1 MAFQVRASNPAEFDA
16 WVAHMRTLG
25 PKPAAAAPSGDSVK
39 TASAGATVQGPQ
51 APAQGPQAKA
61 DSAAPAS
68 QDPAYAK
75 GEQLFKMKG
84 CIGCHSLQAVDAPK
98 GMIGPNLATVGV
110 AGLYR
115 GGLAQE
121 HRRESRALD
130 PGAADGQEG
139 CADAQPRRDRRG
151 GQGAPGVSPRTSITG
166 SDMATTV
173 LDQHRVHAAQGEK
186 TGLWSWITTVDHKR
200 IGILYGATAFF
211 FFLLGG
217 LEALLIRIQLMKPD
231 NNFLTPEAYNQLFTM
246 HGTSMIF
253 LAIMPLSAMFFN
265 YMIPLMIGARDVAFP
280 RLNAFSYWV
289 FLLGGLFLNAGF
301 LFGAAPDQ
309 GWYGYANLTSR
320 QFSPGANVDFWNMGL
335 QILGVASLAA
345 AVNFF
350 VTIVNMRA
358 KGMTMMR
365 MPMFVW
371 MSFIT
376 QILLLLAFP
385 VITVALILLMFD
397 RFFGTNFFVPAG
409 GGDPLLWQHLFWIF
423 GHPEVYIL
431 VLPAFGIISEVL
443 PVFSRK
449 PLFGYAAMVF
459 SGAFIAF
466 LGFGVWSH
474 HMFTTGMG
482 PIADTFF
489 SLATMLIA
497 IPTGVKIFNWMGT
510 MWGGSIQYKTP
521 MYFALGFIAM
531 FIIGGLS
538 GVMHAS
544 PPADLQ
550 QNDTYFI
557 VAHFHYVLFGGS
569 IFALT
574 AGAYYWWPKMF
585 GRMLDERLGKLH
597 FWLMLI
603 GFNLTF
609 FPMHFVGLNGM
620 PRRIYTYPAELGFQ
634 ALNQLETL
642 GAFVLVLV
650 VLGLPGQH
658 LQDHAGARGTRRP
671 TRGTAP
677 RWNGPSPRRRR
688 SGTSQEEPV
697 VHGRDPLWEVK
708 RERGGRLPEPS
719 PGERA
724 RGSTCPTRRTGRS
737 SPRSAWPASLS
748 ASC

>member
-1 MAFQVRASNPAEFDA
+1 
-16 WVAHMRTLG
+16 
-25 PKPAAAAPSGDSVK
+25 
-39 TASAGATVQGPQ
+39 
-51 APAQGPQAKA
+51 
-61 DSAAPAS
+61 
-68 QDPAYAK
+68 
-75 GEQLFKMKG
+75 
-84 CIGCHSLQAVDAPK
+84 
-98 GMIGPNLATVGV
+98 
-110 AGLYR
+110 
-115 GGLAQE
+115 
-121 HRRESRALD
+121 
-130 PGAADGQEG
+130 
-139 CADAQPRRDRRG
+139 
-151 GQGAPGVSPRTSITG
+151 
-166 SDMATTV
+166 MATTA
-173 LDQHRVHAAQGEK
+173 LDQQRAQVAAHAEK
-186 TGLWSWITTVDHKR
+186 TGLWSWLTTVDHKR

-217 LEALLIRIQLMKPD
+217 LEALLIRIQLSRADSTFLDPD
-231 NNFLTPEAYNQLFTM
+231 TYNQLFTM
-246 HGTSMIF
+246 HGTTMIF
-253 LAIMPLSAMFFN
+253 LAIMPLSSMFFN
-265 YMIPLMIGARDVAFP
+265 YLIPLMIGARDVAFP

-289 FLLGGLFLNAGF
+289 FLLGGLFLNVSF
-301 LFGAAPDQ
+301 LFGTAPDT

-320 QFSPGANVDFWNMGL
+320 QFSPGPNVDFWNMGL

-350 VTIVNMRA
+350 VTIVNLRA
-358 KGMTMMR
+358 PGMTMMR

-385 VITVALILLMFD
+385 VIAVALILLMFD
-397 RFFGTNFFVPAG
+397 RFWGTHFFIPTG

-431 VLPAFGIISEVL
+431 ILPAFGIVSEIL

-459 SGAFIAF
+459 SGVFIAF

-489 SLATMLIA
+489 ALSTMLIA

-510 MWGGSIQYKTP
+510 VWFGSIQYKTP

-538 GVMHAS
+538 GVMHSS

-574 AGAYYWWPKMF
+574 AGAYYWWPKMS
-585 GRMLDERLGKLH
+585 GRMLDDRLGKLH

-620 PRRIYTYPAELGFQ
+620 PRRTYTYPKELGFE
-634 ALNQLETL
+634 ALNQMETVGSFIL
-642 GAFVLVLV
+642 GIGFLVL
-650 VLGLPGQH
+650 LWNILKTS
-658 LQDHAGARGTRRP
+658 RGPRN
-671 TRGTAP
+671 AP
-677 RWNGPSPRRRR
+677 ADPWNGATLEWAIPSPPPEWNFEQ
-688 SGTSQEEPV
+688 SPT
-697 VHGRDPLWEVK
+697 VHGRDPLWELK
-708 RERGGRLPEPS
+708 RERGGALPEPKAGTGAGIHLPNPSYWPLVTAVGVAALFVAIMMS
-719 PGERA
+719 PKWGPWGIFVAVSLLFFGLYNWVFEK
-724 RGSTCPTRRTGRS
+724 GYSEFSTPSHGGH
-737 SPRSAWPASLS
+737 
-748 ASC
+748 

>member
-1 MAFQVRASNPAEFDA
+1 
-16 WVAHMRTLG
+16 
-25 PKPAAAAPSGDSVK
+25 
-39 TASAGATVQGPQ
+39 
-51 APAQGPQAKA
+51 
-61 DSAAPAS
+61 
-68 QDPAYAK
+68 
-75 GEQLFKMKG
+75 
-84 CIGCHSLQAVDAPK
+84 
-98 GMIGPNLATVGV
+98 
-110 AGLYR
+110 
-115 GGLAQE
+115 
-121 HRRESRALD
+121 
-130 PGAADGQEG
+130 
-139 CADAQPRRDRRG
+139 
-151 GQGAPGVSPRTSITG
+151 
-166 SDMATTV
+166 MATTA
-173 LDQHRVHAAQGEK
+173 LDQPHAHAAHAEK
-186 TGLWSWITTVDHKR
+186 TGLWSWLTTVDHKR

-217 LEALLIRIQLMKPD
+217 IEALIIRIQLARPD
-231 NNFLTPEAYNQLFTM
+231 NNFISPETYNQLFTM
-246 HGTSMIF
+246 HGTTMIF
-253 LAIMPLSAMFFN
+253 LAIMPLSSMLFN
-265 YMIPLMIGARDVAFP
+265 YLIPLMIGARDVAFP

-289 FLLGGLFLNAGF
+289 FLLGGLFLNASF
-301 LFGAAPDQ
+301 LFGAAPDT

-320 QFSPGANVDFWNMGL
+320 QFSAGPNVDFWNMGL
-335 QILGVASLAA
+335 QVLGVASLAA

-358 KGMTMMR
+358 PGMTMMR

-385 VITVALILLMFD
+385 VIAVALILLMFD
-397 RFFGTNFFVPAG
+397 RFFGTHFFIPAG
-409 GGDPLLWQHLFWIF
+409 GGDPLLWQHFFWVF

-431 VLPAFGIISEVL
+431 ILPAFGVVSEVL

-459 SGAFIAF
+459 SGVFIAF

-489 SLATMLIA
+489 SLSTMLIA

-510 MWGGSIQYKTP
+510 MWFGSLQFRTP
-521 MYFALGFIAM
+521 MYFAVAFIAM

-585 GRMLDERLGKLH
+585 GRMLDERLGKVH
-597 FWLMLI
+597 FWLMLL

-620 PRRIYTYPAELGFQ
+620 PRRTYTYPAELGFT
-634 ALNQLETL
+634 ALNQIETAGSL
-642 GAFVLVLV
+642 L
-650 VLGLPGQH
+650 LGLAF
-658 LQDHAGARGTRRP
+658 LVFLINVVRTSRG
-671 TRGTAP
+671 P
-677 RWNGPSPRRRR
+677 RNALADPWNGATLEWAIPSPPPEWNFERV
-688 SGTSQEEPV
+688 PV
-697 VHGRDPLWEVK
+697 VDGRDPLWEEK
-708 RERGGRLPEPS
+708 RKNGGRLPEPVA
-719 PGERA
+719 G
-724 RGSTCPTRRTGRS
+724 TGAGIHLPNPS
-737 SPRSAWPASLS
+737 YWPLVTAVGVTAVFIGILESPRWGPWGIIVAVALLLFGLYSWLFEKGYSEFRTPSHGGH
-748 ASC
+748 

>member
-1 MAFQVRASNPAEFDA
+1 
-16 WVAHMRTLG
+16 
-25 PKPAAAAPSGDSVK
+25 
-39 TASAGATVQGPQ
+39 
-51 APAQGPQAKA
+51 
-61 DSAAPAS
+61 
-68 QDPAYAK
+68 
-75 GEQLFKMKG
+75 
-84 CIGCHSLQAVDAPK
+84 
-98 GMIGPNLATVGV
+98 
-110 AGLYR
+110 
-115 GGLAQE
+115 
-121 HRRESRALD
+121 
-130 PGAADGQEG
+130 
-139 CADAQPRRDRRG
+139 
-151 GQGAPGVSPRTSITG
+151 
-166 SDMATTV
+166 MATTA
-173 LDQHRVHAAQGEK
+173 LDQHHAHAAHAEK

-217 LEALLIRIQLMKPD
+217 LEALIIRIQLARPD
-231 NNFLTPEAYNQLFTM
+231 NAFIDPDTYNQLFTM
-246 HGTSMIF
+246 HGTTMIF
-253 LAIMPLSAMFFN
+253 LAIMPLSSMLFN
-265 YMIPLMIGARDVAFP
+265 YLIPLMIGARDVAFP

-289 FLLGGLFLNAGF
+289 FLFGGLYLNASF
-301 LFGAAPDQ
+301 LFGAAPDS

-320 QFSPGANVDFWNMGL
+320 QFSPGPNVDFWNMGL
-335 QILGVASLAA
+335 QVLGVASLAA

-358 KGMTMMR
+358 PGMTMMR

-376 QILLLLAFP
+376 QVLLLLAFP
-385 VITVALILLMFD
+385 VIAVALILLMFD
-397 RFFGTNFFVPAG
+397 RFFGTHFFVPSG
-409 GGDPLLWQHLFWIF
+409 GGDPLLWQHFFWIF

-431 VLPAFGIISEVL
+431 ILPAFGVVSEIL

-459 SGAFIAF
+459 SGVFIAF

-489 SLATMLIA
+489 SLSTMLIA

-510 MWGGSIQYKTP
+510 MWFGSLQFRTP
-521 MYFALGFIAM
+521 MYFAVGFIAM

-538 GVMHAS
+538 GVMHSS

-585 GRMLDERLGKLH
+585 GRMLDEGLGKVH

-609 FPMHFVGLNGM
+609 FPMHLVGLNGM
-620 PRRIYTYPAELGFQ
+620 PRRTYTYPAELGF
-634 ALNQLETL
+634 ETL
-642 GAFVLVLV
+642 NLIETAGSMI
-650 VLGLPGQH
+650 LGLSFLVFLYNMVRTSRTPR
-658 LQDHAGARGTRRP
+658 GAP
-671 TRGTAP
+671 ADP
-677 RWNGPSPRRRR
+677 WNGATLEWAIPSPPPEWNFERL
-688 SGTSQEEPV
+688 PV
-697 VHGRDPLWEVK
+697 VEGRDPLWEEK
-708 RERGGRLPEPS
+708 RKRGGRLPEPVAGTGAGIHLPNPSYWPLVTALGVTAVFVAIMMS
-719 PGERA
+719 PKWGALGIVAAVALLFFGLYNWLFEK
-724 RGSTCPTRRTGRS
+724 GYSEFRTPSHGGH
-737 SPRSAWPASLS
+737 
-748 ASC
+748 